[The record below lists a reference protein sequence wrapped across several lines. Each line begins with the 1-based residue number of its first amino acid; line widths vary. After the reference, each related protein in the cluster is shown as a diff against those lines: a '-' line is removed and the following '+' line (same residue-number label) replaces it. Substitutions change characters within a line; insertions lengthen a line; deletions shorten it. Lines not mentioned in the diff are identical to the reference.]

1 MYIVMIRIL
10 LSIDVIIMSY
20 FWSRWASTSFWSQ
33 LKGKNI
39 MVKVEEEEVVVVGE
53 AEEIVVVLE
62 VDIETLMKWQVLH
75 E

>member
-1 MYIVMIRIL
+1 
-10 LSIDVIIMSY
+10 
-20 FWSRWASTSFWSQ
+20 
-33 LKGKNI
+33 

-53 AEEIVVVLE
+53 VEEIVVVLE